1 METIKCTKCKTNK
14 EKSKFLKNSKI
25 LAHCQECRDQSKKW
39 RKDNPEQVKKYNKM
53 SSDIRSN
60 EKNLKINFVYAKKP
74 EDNDWTKYESQAE
87 AAEKLELHKSNI
99 NKVLKGSLKTTGGYI
114 FKTETLEKD
123 KIEVESWNKI
133 KEDNQFIH
141 KLKGQPSQHRI
152 PHTQNDEGISGKP
165 CCHCKIWQ
173 PLKNYN
179 NDSMHWDFLRNE
191 CKDCLVK
198 YRLAHRKEIQ
208 ATNTEYEKNRKL
220 TDPEFKLS
228 KTLRS
233 RLGSALSAKNA
244 AKSTNTLDLTGCSTS
259 FLMKYLEEKFKEG
272 MSWSNHGE
280 WHIDHIIP
288 CSSFNLLDEK
298 EQEKCF
304 HYTNLQ
310 PLWASENLSKSNKIT

>member
-1 METIKCTKCKTNK
+1 METTKCNKCKIDK
-14 EKSKFLKNSKI
+14 EKSQFLKKDKI
-25 LAHCQECRDQSKKW
+25 LKTCKECRDIVNKW
-39 RKDNPEQVKKYNKM
+39 KKDNPEQAKKYNKM
-53 SSDIRSN
+53 SSDITSN
-60 EKNLKINFVYAKKP
+60 KKNLKITYIYAKKP

-87 AAEKLELHKSNI
+87 AAEKLELHKPNI
-99 NKVLKGSLKTTGGYI
+99 SKVINGTLKTTGGYI
-114 FKTETLEKD
+114 FKTETIEKD
-123 KIEVESWNKI
+123 KIKVESWNKI

-141 KLKGQPSQHRI
+141 KQIGKPSQHRI
-152 PHTQNDEGISGKP
+152 PHTQNNEGILGKA
-165 CCHCKIWQ
+165 CCCCKIWQ

-179 NDSMHWDFLRNE
+179 NHSMHWDFLRYE

-198 YRLAHRKEIQ
+198 YRVSHKKDINNYRKI
-208 ATNTEYEKNRKL
+208 YDKNRKL
-220 TDPEFKLS
+220 IDPEFKLL

-233 RLGSALSAKNA
+233 RLGTALKTKNA
-244 AKSTNTLDLTGCSTS
+244 VKSIKTLDLTGCSTS

-288 CSSFNLLDEK
+288 CSSFNLLDKK

>member
-1 METIKCTKCKTNK
+1 METIKCSGCKTDK
-14 EKSKFLKNSKI
+14 ERSQFLKKDKI
-25 LAHCQECRDQSKKW
+25 LKTCKECRDIVNKW
-39 RKDNPEQVKKYNKM
+39 KKDNPEQVKKHNKM

-60 EKNLKINFVYAKKP
+60 EKNLKINVVYAKKP

-99 NKVLKGSLKTTGGYI
+99 CKVLNGTLKTTGGYI
-114 FKTETLEKD
+114 FKTEIIEKD
-123 KIEVESWNKI
+123 KIEVESWDKI

-141 KLKGQPSQHRI
+141 KQKGQPAPHRI
-152 PHTQNDEGISGKP
+152 PHTQNDEGISGKH
-165 CCHCKIWQ
+165 CCNCKIWK
-173 PLKNYN
+173 PLEDYN
-179 NDSMHWDFLRNE
+179 SNSNHWDSLRNV
-191 CKDCLVK
+191 CKKCLRK
-198 YRLAHRKEIQ
+198 HINNRL
-208 ATNTEYEKNRKL
+208 L
-220 TDPEFKLS
+220 TDPEFKLLS
-228 KTLRS
+228 VLRG
-233 RLGSALSAKNA
+233 RLYGALKSKNA

-259 FLMKYLEEKFKEG
+259 FLMNYLEEKFKDG

-310 PLWASENLSKSNKIT
+310 PLWAAENLSKSNKISKYLQIF